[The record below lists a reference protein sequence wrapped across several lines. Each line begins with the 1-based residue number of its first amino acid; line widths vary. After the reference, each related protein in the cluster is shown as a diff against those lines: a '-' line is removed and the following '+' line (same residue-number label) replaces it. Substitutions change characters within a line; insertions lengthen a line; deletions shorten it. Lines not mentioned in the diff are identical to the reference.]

1 MGRAA
6 GTSARCAADHDRGH
20 FGPSLSERSKKPPVF
35 GRFYGQ
41 PSWHPAWNI
50 PTVRIVGGEPMR
62 GYQMT
67 SAIGRVAGLGGL
79 GALIFSYGCGGSQ
92 FGMRPALAQ
101 EAAAQPG
108 APVVVTCE
116 PNQRTLVRQ
125 ALVNGAAVSQVECVS
140 QGQGYVSAEPT
151 AIAQPLP
158 TEVRYRPV
166 SSRAVQ
172 PVAAAQN
179 NGDLAD
185 TRVIPVNS
193 SPSPT
198 AARPVRAQQVVYDDR
213 PVRRAP
219 VRTKTKS
226 AVIIGSSAGAGA
238 GVGAAVGGKKGALI
252 GAVLGGGGATLWDQL
267 TRRRN

>member
-1 MGRAA
+1 
-6 GTSARCAADHDRGH
+6 
-20 FGPSLSERSKKPPVF
+20 
-35 GRFYGQ
+35 
-41 PSWHPAWNI
+41 
-50 PTVRIVGGEPMR
+50 MR

-92 FGMRPALAQ
+92 FSTRPAFAP
-101 EAAAQPG
+101 EAASQPG

-116 PNQRTLVRQ
+116 PNQRTLVRPV
-125 ALVNGAAVSQVECVS
+125 LVNGAAMSQVECVS
-140 QGQGYVSAEPT
+140 TGQGQAYATAESSA
-151 AIAQPLP
+151 QLP
-158 TEVRYRPV
+158 QTPVGYRPAP
-166 SSRAVQ
+166 SRVVQ
-172 PVAAAQN
+172 PVAAVE
-179 NGDLAD
+179 DTRELAD

-193 SPSPT
+193 SPST
-198 AARPVRAQQVVYDDR
+198 VARPVRAQQVVYDDR

-238 GVGAAVGGKKGALI
+238 GVGAVVGGKKGALI
-252 GAVLGGGGATLWDQL
+252 GAVLGGGGATLWDQV

>member
-1 MGRAA
+1 
-6 GTSARCAADHDRGH
+6 
-20 FGPSLSERSKKPPVF
+20 
-35 GRFYGQ
+35 
-41 PSWHPAWNI
+41 
-50 PTVRIVGGEPMR
+50 MR

-79 GALIFSYGCGGSQ
+79 GALIFSYGCGGAQ
-92 FGMRPALAQ
+92 FGTRPAFAQ
-101 EAAAQPG
+101 EAASQPG
-108 APVVVTCE
+108 SPVVVTCE
-116 PNQRTLVRQ
+116 PNQRTLVRPVV
-125 ALVNGAAVSQVECVS
+125 VNGAAVSQVECVS
-140 QGQGYVSAEPT
+140 STQGQAFASVAP
-151 AIAQPLP
+151 AAVPQPIP

-166 SSRAVQ
+166 TSRAVQ
-172 PVAAAQN
+172 PVAAVQDD
-179 NGDLAD
+179 GDLAD
-185 TRVIPVNS
+185 TRVVPVNA
-193 SPSPT
+193 SPSRT

-252 GAVLGGGGATLWDQL
+252 GAVLGGGGATLWDQV

>member
-1 MGRAA
+1 
-6 GTSARCAADHDRGH
+6 
-20 FGPSLSERSKKPPVF
+20 
-35 GRFYGQ
+35 
-41 PSWHPAWNI
+41 
-50 PTVRIVGGEPMR
+50 MR

-92 FGMRPALAQ
+92 FATRPAFAQ
-101 EAAAQPG
+101 EAASQPG

-116 PNQRTLVRQ
+116 PNQRTLVRPV
-125 ALVNGAAVSQVECVS
+125 LVNGAAVSQVECVS
-140 QGQGYVSAEPT
+140 SAQGQGFASAEPT
-151 AIAQPLP
+151 AIPQPIP

-166 SSRAVQ
+166 TSRAAQ
-172 PVAAAQN
+172 PVAAVQGE
-179 NGDLAD
+179 GDLAD
-185 TRVIPVNS
+185 TRVVPVNS
-193 SPSPT
+193 SSSST
-198 AARPVRAQQVVYDDR
+198 VARPVRAQQVVYDDR
-213 PVRRAP
+213 PARRAP

-252 GAVLGGGGATLWDQL
+252 GAVLGGGGATLWDQV